1 MSKQILIAT
10 KNKNKFIEINKILNV
25 LNITLKSLSEYNDAP
40 DVIEDKDSFIENA
53 AKKAI
58 EYSKFTG
65 LAALADDSGLEVD
78 VLGGKPGV
86 YSARYAG
93 EEQNDKKN
101 IDKLLDTLSDIPLD
115 KRTAQFKCLVV
126 LAKGDNI
133 LATAE
138 GTCKG
143 RLTCSPS
150 GTHGFGYDPIF
161 VPQGHDKT
169 FAELGPKIK
178 DTISHRFVAF
188 SKIAEIIKE
197 KNLP

>member
-1 MSKQILIAT
+1 MTKEILIAT
-10 KNKNKFIEINKILNV
+10 KNKNKFIEINTILAA
-25 LNITLKSLSEYNDAP
+25 LDIKLRSLSEYNNAP

-53 AKKAI
+53 AKKAV

-65 LAALADDSGLEVD
+65 LPALADDSGLEVD
-78 VLGGKPGV
+78 VLGGKPGI

-101 IDKLLDTLSDIPLD
+101 IDKLLNLLSDIPLD
-115 KRTAQFKCLVV
+115 KRAAQFKCLVV

-138 GTCKG
+138 GVSKG
-143 RLTCSPS
+143 RLTYSPS
-150 GTHGFGYDPIF
+150 GEHGFGYDPIF
-161 VPQGHDKT
+161 IPQGYDKT
-169 FAELGPKIK
+169 FAEIGPEIK
-178 DTISHRFVAF
+178 DKISHRFIAF
-188 SKIAEIIKE
+188 SKMAEIIKE